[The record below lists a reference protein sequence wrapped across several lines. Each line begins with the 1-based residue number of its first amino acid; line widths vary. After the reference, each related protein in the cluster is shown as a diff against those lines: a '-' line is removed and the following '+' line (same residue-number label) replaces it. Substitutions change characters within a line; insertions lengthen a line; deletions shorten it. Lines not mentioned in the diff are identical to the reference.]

1 MFSLHDKIKK
11 ILNRQLHL
19 YKDRTVLEYRKAL
32 YLLSVTYLSFILG
45 LVLFVVYSL
54 IGIEGTVFFLVV
66 MGLSAL
72 MNTCIRKGYLKVA
85 IFLLII
91 VLTYN
96 NLFYYPTLPAG
107 YDASIVSEVIITYTI
122 WMIIAYRWWHLILG
136 LFFVL
141 SVVANRL
148 YIIHEAY
155 SNNLIEPSLQII
167 LWDAYIMVV
176 VFSLIGLLISYVVS
190 REIQLSQEEL
200 NTIRKRALML
210 KRINAFRLSIPEEDL
225 AENAHSYIDDMTHF
239 LNRNAFDEFFL
250 KQYKHL
256 EEQSIEFV
264 FIFVDLNCLKLV
276 NDT

>member
-11 ILNRQLHL
+11 ILNRKLHL

-225 AENAHSYIDDMTHF
+225 AENAHSYTDDMTHF